1 MLQTNES
8 AAHGTVPRGVWGRWT
23 AAPLYFRILL
33 ALALG
38 LVTGV
43 VLGQHAAVLATPA
56 KLILRLLSAIAP
68 PLILLAILRALVN
81 AELPRG
87 TGPRI
92 AWLLVLNSSMAIVI
106 GLTVANLMQP
116 GTWHTVGPTPPA
128 SAAKNVLN
136 PLEQFLDN
144 VPRSLLGPLTD
155 NGNVIGVITAKLDAP
170 PPRGSCLK
178 VPLTVEKD
186 GHFSVPVRFHDGKR
200 RQVLVDTG
208 YDGVLLLSPPLV
220 EELGMQAHA
229 ARGVQVRAIGPGAAT
244 TGTLFVLPGMELA
257 GCEFTD
263 VEAWTGGTSSG
274 TTLLG
279 SGFLRRFRA
288 TFDFQRL
295 ILWLEVP

>member
-1 MLQTNES
+1 MEPKEGHAIPIVRARLGEGPPFSLILDTGGNNTMISE
-8 AAHGTVPRGVWGRWT
+8 AAAQGHDIGPVIGTGKIAT
-23 AAPLYFRILL
+23 AFGNQRPSELVL
-33 ALALG
+33 ARELRMGG
-38 LVTGV
+38 LVLRGAPVLVHQFTSSHENHGLGAELN
-43 VLGQHAAVLATPA
+43 VLGTPA
-56 KLILRLLSAIAP
+56 MACFSYIGFDY
-68 PLILLAILRALVN
+68 
-81 AELPRG
+81 PRQ
-87 TGPRI
+87 R
-92 AWLLVLNSSMAIVI
+92 VI
-106 GLTVANLMQP
+106 
-116 GTWHTVGPTPPA
+116 
-128 SAAKNVLN
+128 
-136 PLEQFLDN
+136 F
-144 VPRSLLGPLTD
+144 SLKEPF
-155 NGNVIGVITAKLDAP
+155 AP